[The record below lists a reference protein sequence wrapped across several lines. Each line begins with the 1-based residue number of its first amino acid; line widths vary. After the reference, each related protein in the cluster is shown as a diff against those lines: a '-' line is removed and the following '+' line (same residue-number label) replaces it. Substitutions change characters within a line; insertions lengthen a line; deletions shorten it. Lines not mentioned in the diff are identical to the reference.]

1 MTANC
6 TQDDVS
12 MLAII
17 GIIIFF
23 KTRSKNIF
31 LKNQNWIQDFLVPSE
46 SVEDRMNVQGGY
58 EKRHM

>member
-1 MTANC
+1 
-6 TQDDVS
+6 